1 MSDHP
6 TGVRR
11 ILDNAADRALAAG
24 PPSKAQEA
32 WYAATWAGAL
42 AASWVLLRVLG
53 PKWSR

>member
-1 MSDHP
+1 M

-24 PPSKAQEA
+24 PPTRAQEA
-32 WYAATWAGAL
+32 TYTTMWLGAL